1 MVLLITELTFY
12 MSMETNSDSEVC
24 TAGIVD
30 DTQVQ
35 KPSNPERDNIIKT
48 CEQTEFNPL
57 L

>member
-1 MVLLITELTFY
+1 